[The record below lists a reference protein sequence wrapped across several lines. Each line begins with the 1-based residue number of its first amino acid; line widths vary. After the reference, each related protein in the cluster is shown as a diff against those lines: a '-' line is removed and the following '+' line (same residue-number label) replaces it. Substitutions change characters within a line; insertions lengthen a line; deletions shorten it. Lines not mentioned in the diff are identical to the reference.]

1 MAAISMVSDAYPSH
15 KKATLSSTPN
25 TQQAVT
31 IPGSAT
37 RVELQFVGADG
48 VVVFNDGTDAAVL
61 NNEVAYPVPANS
73 SFWWDIEKNKREHT
87 ITVASGTGSTVVHV
101 IVFGA

>member
-15 KKATLSSTPN
+15 KKVTLSSTPQ

-31 IPGSAT
+31 IPGSAS
-37 RVELQFVGADG
+37 RVEIQFVTADG
-48 VVVFNDGTDAAVL
+48 SVVFNGGTDAAVL
-61 NNEVAYPVPANS
+61 SSEVAYPIPADS